1 MKKERRKKTVL
12 ERENR
17 SAESRSVKGRN
28 RKTERRRRK
37 RKNRLKEET
46 VLPSL
51 NSNFDF

>member
-1 MKKERRKKTVL
+1 ML

-28 RKTERRRRK
+28 RKTEKRRK
-37 RKNRLKEET
+37 MKNRLKEET

-51 NSNFDF
+51 NSKFDF